1 MLLIEER
8 PKTLSEL
15 KSVQNISK
23 NLQSFLEFSFLYIN
37 CKTMHMSCRILSE
50 LKKITPHSVIQ
61 VRSHRAR
68 IS

>member
-23 NLQSFLEFSFLYIN
+23 NLQSFLEIGSVQKKVLPLHKLQDHRY
-37 CKTMHMSCRILSE
+37 E
-50 LKKITPHSVIQ
+50 L
-61 VRSHRAR
+61 
-68 IS
+68 